1 MTSTTFSPKPGG
13 FFQSYRTALR
23 QIRGVTLLYT
33 AILAVALPLMLI
45 FTMAQAKTNFPLY
58 TPDMTQ
64 TEYMARQAN
73 NYLTSS
79 MPWFILP
86 LLWLFALIFTVSL
99 FRYLHD
105 KRSVDLFHSLPVRRE
120 NLLLGRLAAEV
131 TALAV
136 PLLAMELLCLLI
148 LLIFGVPLQEP
159 LELGAL
165 WLRIL
170 FLLLDTLALLGL
182 MIFFLV
188 CCGTVFDAVISTIA
202 FCAGLPLLVL
212 LSTSYV
218 ETALPG

>member
-1 MTSTTFSPKPGG
+1 
-13 FFQSYRTALR
+13 
-23 QIRGVTLLYT
+23 
-33 AILAVALPLMLI
+33 MLI
-45 FTMAQAKTNFPLY
+45 FTVAQAKTNFPLY

-64 TEYMARQAN
+64 TEYMARQAD
-73 NYLTSS
+73 NYLNAS

-170 FLLLDTLALLGL
+170 FLLLDTLALLADDLLPRLLRHGVRRGHQHHC
-182 MIFFLV
+182 FL
-188 CCGTVFDAVISTIA
+188 CRAAASRSALHQLCGNSSSGYAGDSVPTVP
-202 FCAGLPLLVL
+202 LPRHESLSRAII
-212 LSTSYV
+212 LST
-218 ETALPG
+218 P

>member
-45 FTMAQAKTNFPLY
+45 FTVAQAKTNFPLY

-64 TEYMARQAN
+64 TEYMARQAD
-73 NYLTSS
+73 NYLNAS

-159 LELGAL
+159 PGA
-165 WLRIL
+165 RRS
-170 FLLLDTLALLGL
+170 LAADP
-182 MIFFLV
+182 FSS
-188 CCGTVFDAVISTIA
+188 A
-202 FCAGLPLLVL
+202 
-212 LSTSYV
+212 
-218 ETALPG
+218 